1 VAWVVDTCVLID
13 IAEGDPQFSRR
24 SARLLDRRRPAGLL
38 VAPVSYI
45 ELAPRFDGVETVQNE
60 FLESMGVHWSEA
72 WSWPDTLAAYRAW
85 SGYMIKRRRG
95 QERKRPIADILIGA
109 FASRFDGL
117 VTRNERDFHALF
129 PQLRIE
135 SPK

>member
-1 VAWVVDTCVLID
+1 VSWVVDTCVLID

-24 SARLLDRRRPAGLL
+24 SAQLLDHRRSAGLL

-45 ELAPRFDGVETVQNE
+45 ELAPRFHGVETAQNE
-60 FLESMGVHWSEA
+60 FLEAIGVHWSEP
-72 WSWPDTLAAYRAW
+72 WIWPDTVVAHRAW
-85 SGYMIKRRRG
+85 CDYMLKRRRG

-117 VTRNERDFHALF
+117 VTRNEKDFRLLF
-129 PQLRIE
+129 PQLLIDK
-135 SPK
+135 PK